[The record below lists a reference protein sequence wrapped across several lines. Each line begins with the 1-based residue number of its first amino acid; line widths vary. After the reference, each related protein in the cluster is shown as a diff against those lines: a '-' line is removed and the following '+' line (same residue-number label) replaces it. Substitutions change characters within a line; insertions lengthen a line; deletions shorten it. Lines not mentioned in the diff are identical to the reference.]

1 MLSCFLA
8 GQFFLFDSAG
18 DHRGHALKTQNLTKY
33 VCLISCEKK
42 VMTLKIRQKQ
52 LKSNISVRYVNL
64 LASESWISTCSIGR
78 FFIISS
84 KNILYQVRQKVNH
97 SLRQCFYINAFYLTF
112 TSTSCPN
119 RFYLQRGSKPSTFW
133 FVDDLLI
140 PLSHSS
146 LVCFRHQWSTFVPS
160 VCFQSHVRVTV

>member
-18 DHRGHALKTQNLTKY
+18 DHHFKNSNSYQ
-33 VCLISCEKK
+33 VCLSYFLWQKK
-42 VMTLKIRQKQ
+42 VMTLKVRQKQ

-64 LASESWISTCSIGR
+64 LSASESWIFTCSFGR

-84 KNILYQVRQKVNH
+84 KNILYQVRHKVNP
-97 SLRQCFYINAFYLTF
+97 SLRQCFYIIAFYLTF

-133 FVDDLLI
+133 FVDDLLYPWATAASCVLDI
-140 PLSHSS
+140 SAAHL
-146 LVCFRHQWSTFVPS
+146 FHQYV
-160 VCFQSHVRVTV
+160 